1 MMGFASSSY
10 VPVAILSLDQKKAF
24 DRVEWRFKRASLSK
38 RVLAP
43 LSFAGLILFYIEVQS
58 DVIVNNYLSGF
69 FFFISEFVRVVLYLL
84 CCMFWFL
91 KLLWLTSVPIQPS
104 LTFPFLGLLPRC
116 HS

>member
-10 VPVAILSLDQKKAF
+10 VPVAILSLDQEKAF

-38 RVLAP
+38 KGSGS
-43 LSFAGLILFYIEVQS
+43 SFIRWVDLFYIEVQS
-58 DVIVNNYLSGF
+58 DVIVNDYLSGF
-69 FFFISEFVRVVLYLL
+69 FFFISGFVRVVLYLI

-104 LTFPFLGLLPRC
+104 LTFPFLRLLLRC
-116 HS
+116 HP